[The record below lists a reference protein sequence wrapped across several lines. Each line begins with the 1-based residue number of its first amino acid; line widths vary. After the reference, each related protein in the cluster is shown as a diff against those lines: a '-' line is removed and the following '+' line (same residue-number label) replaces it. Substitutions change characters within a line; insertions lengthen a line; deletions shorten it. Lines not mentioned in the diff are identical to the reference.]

1 MWLLTAVIM
10 ASRLLVYTS
19 NNDGGGIPW
28 LHFEQFNQS
37 HVSMMDDDDQMLR
50 HI

>member
-10 ASRLLVYTS
+10 ASRLLYTS